1 MKFISTLLL
10 LSGLFGSG
18 IAIALSPA
26 EVEAKISQARP
37 DLSVLQVTK
46 SQLPGFYE
54 VVLTG
59 GTRLFVNEDASYF
72 VAGDLYRIEEGRF
85 VNVSEEGRNEVR
97 RELIAAVDE
106 SEMVVFSPREGF
118 KKTSVTVFTDIDCG
132 YCRKLHKEVPELN
145 RLGIEVRY
153 MAYPRA
159 GIDSDSYNKYVSAW
173 CADNQQ
179 VAITKAKAGKEVEA
193 RTCENPVAAQ
203 YELGQ
208 KIGVRGTP
216 AIVYEDGT
224 LQPGYLPAVQLA
236 NRLGIN

>member
-10 LSGLFGSG
+10 LSGLLGGGS
-18 IAIALSPA
+18 AIALSPA
-26 EVEAKISQARP
+26 EVEAKISRARP
-37 DLSVLQVTK
+37 DLSVRQVRK

-54 VVLTG
+54 VVLTD

-72 VAGDLYRIEEGRF
+72 VAGDLYRIEESRF

-97 RELIAAVDE
+97 RELLAAVDE

-118 KKTSVTVFTDIDCG
+118 KKASVTVFTDIDCG

-153 MAYPRA
+153 MAYPRT
-159 GIDSDSYNKYVSAW
+159 GINSVSYHKYVSAW
-173 CADNQQ
+173 CADNRQ
-179 VAITKAKAGKEVEA
+179 VAITRAKAGKEVEA
-193 RTCENPVAAQ
+193 RTCDNPVAAQ

-224 LQPGYLPAVQLA
+224 LQPGYLPAAQLA
-236 NRLGIN
+236 IRLGIN